1 MDFGINFGSYM
12 MEMQSGAGIAD
23 SQMGMM
29 GLAAEKDRLIAQVGQ
44 MPAQDM
50 FQREKK
56 IDLEMAKLDTYEK
69 MHAKN
74 EKAAKEK
81 KKRK

>member
-1 MDFGINFGSYM
+1 MNFGINFGSNI
-12 MEMQSGAGIAD
+12 MEMQSSAGVAD
-23 SQMGMM
+23 SQMGMV
-29 GLAAEKDRLIAQVGQ
+29 GLMAQKDRLISQVGQ

-50 FQREKK
+50 FEREKK
-56 IDLEMAKLDTYEK
+56 IDMEMAKLDTFEK